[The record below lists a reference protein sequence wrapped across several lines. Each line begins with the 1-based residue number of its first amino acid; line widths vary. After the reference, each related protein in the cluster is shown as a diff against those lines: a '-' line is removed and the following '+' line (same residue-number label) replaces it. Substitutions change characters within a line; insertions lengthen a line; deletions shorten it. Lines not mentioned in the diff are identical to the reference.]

1 MTEIILDERTWCENM
16 LKSFSMGSSPAG
28 TLNRLAKYYFTL
40 GHKKNDIAR
49 LLEEFILRC
58 NPSANIMRWQEVIDN
73 CVRHADR
80 RPLIAV
86 ESIPVTQKELDL
98 ISELPGQMIR
108 KLMFTLLCL
117 AKYRNSVSPKNDNWV
132 GYENRDIFK
141 MANIQTTRV
150 RQYAMMNDLLR
161 VGYIGMSKIVD
172 NVSVRVSIIDD
183 GIPVIYVSDFRNIGN
198 QYVRYLGGNYIECAH
213 CGLVIKKIG
222 RNNKY
227 CPLCA
232 SSIKAKWS
240 SRETKDVNIA

>member
-80 RPLIAV
+80 RPLITV
-86 ESIPVTQKELDL
+86 EAIPITQKELDL
-98 ISELPGQMIR
+98 IGALPGQMMR

-117 AKYRNSVSPKNDNWV
+117 AKYRNAVSPKNDSWV

-141 MANIQTTRV
+141 MANIQTTRT

-161 VGYIGMSKIVD
+161 VGYVDMSKIVD
-172 NVSVRVSIIDD
+172 NVSVRVAIPLGDTDPIIE
-183 GIPVIYVSDFRNIGN
+183 ITDFRNLGN
-198 QYVRYLGGNYIECAH
+198 QYIHHCMGGYMECAS
-213 CGLVIKKIG
+213 CGIIVK
-222 RNNKY
+222 RNRNVHKY
-227 CPLCA
+227 CSVCA
-232 SSIKAKWS
+232 KNMKWHHIND
-240 SRETKDVNIA
+240 RHDAA

>member
-58 NPSANIMRWQEVIDN
+58 NPSANIMRWQDVIDN

-86 ESIPVTQKELDL
+86 EAIPITQKELDL
-98 ISELPGQMIR
+98 IGALPGQMIR

-117 AKYRNSVSPKNDNWV
+117 AKYRNAVSPKNDNWV

-161 VGYIGMSKIVD
+161 AGYVDMSKIVD
-172 NVSVRVSIIDD
+172 NVSVRVAILQNDD
-183 GIPVIYVSDFRNIGN
+183 NNAMEITDFRNLGN
-198 QYVRYLGGNYIECAH
+198 QYIHHFMGGYVECEH
-213 CGLVIKKIG
+213 CGLVVK
-222 RNNKY
+222 RNSSTHKY
-227 CPLCA
+227 CRSCA
-232 SSIKAKWS
+232 HDVHLMQTSRSSSA
-240 SRETKDVNIA
+240 A

>member
-1 MTEIILDERTWCENM
+1 MTEIILDERTWCENV

-86 ESIPVTQKELDL
+86 ESIPITQKELDL
-98 ISELPGQMIR
+98 IGALPGQMIR

-117 AKYRNSVSPKNDNWV
+117 AKYRNAVSPKNDSWV
-132 GYENRDIFK
+132 SYENRDIFK

-150 RQYAMMNDLLR
+150 RQYTMMNDLLQ
-161 VGYIGMSKIVD
+161 VGYVGMSKIVD
-172 NVSVRVSIIDD
+172 NVSVRVMIIDND
-183 GIPVIYVSDFRNIGN
+183 VPVMHISDFRNIGH
-198 QYVRYLGGNYIECAH
+198 QYSAISSDNYLECAN
-213 CGLVIKKIG
+213 CGLMVRRSG
-222 RNNKY
+222 NNQKY
-227 CPLCA
+227 CHACA
-232 SSIKAKWS
+232 NHIRLMRASYGSTA
-240 SRETKDVNIA
+240 A